1 MYTGQATQFVCHC
14 HSVISPKEFDSKL
27 IKFKVQ
33 IYVGN
38 LILFT
43 QDINLLFFISIK
55 VVKHYK
61 TNNLLL
67 RDFAKGVKFKAY

>member
-1 MYTGQATQFVCHC
+1 MQKMPFMKKVYTAAGDSIRV
-14 HSVISPKEFDSKL
+14 SVTPWFR
-27 IKFKVQ
+27 
-33 IYVGN
+33 
-38 LILFT
+38 LFT

-67 RDFAKGVKFKAY
+67 RDFAKGV